1 MPDELQSRKK
11 NFFFFFFF
19 FLWKDITI
27 PLRKLDVEFEEWEL
41 EETHIMFHINSG

>member
-11 NFFFFFFF
+11 HFFFVFS
-19 FLWKDITI
+19 WKDITI
-27 PLRKLDVEFEEWEL
+27 PLRKLDVEFEQCEL